1 MKKAKKITTKLKIGI
16 TLALKSNE
24 ESIWSNGMK
33 QNVLF
38 FADMLQ
44 RSKKEYDVYILN
56 VNELDFEKKPTY
68 MEGFN
73 FCYFDTNFMDMD
85 IIFMMGAQV
94 HDSKIKKFKEQ
105 SKDKKYVGYKCGNN
119 YIISLENMLF
129 KDVSKNYYE
138 YEKTFDECWY
148 VPQQHETN
156 QGYFTTLYRA
166 NSFSV
171 PFIWHHRY
179 LKESVEGVERSFK
192 AGSYKRNWKYD
203 NTKKQKMVGI
213 MEPNMN
219 VVKFSIIPAFIAE
232 QSYRGKIGKEHIEGL
247 MISNARDGI
256 AKNKEYL
263 SIISS
268 LDLYKDGKVSAEARY
283 QTAYFLTQYL
293 DVLICHQLLNPLN
306 YLYIDAVYLGYP
318 VIHNAPLC
326 KDLGYYYEGSDT
338 VAGAKLLDYVLT
350 EHDNN
355 LEAYDEKND
364 KVLQRY
370 HAENEEIIKTYDKLI
385 ENLFNGGNPDNLDY
399 NWKTNLYNNMKIK

>member
-1 MKKAKKITTKLKIGI
+1 MKKGKKLNTKLKIGI
-16 TLALKSNE
+16 TLALKSND

-38 FADMLQ
+38 FADMLM
-44 RSKKEYDVYILN
+44 RSKMEYDVYILN
-56 VNELDFEKKPTY
+56 TNELDFEKKPNY
-68 MEGFN
+68 MQGFN
-73 FCYFDTNFMDMD
+73 FCFFDDHYMDMD
-85 IIFMMGAQV
+85 IIFMMGAQI
-94 HDSKIKKFKEQ
+94 HDSKIQKFKEQ

-166 NSFSV
+166 NSFPV

-179 LKESVEGVERSFK
+179 LRESAEGVERSFK
-192 AGSYKRNWKYD
+192 AGSYKKNWKYNPD
-203 NTKKQKMVGI
+203 KKQKMVGI

-219 VVKFSIIPAFIAE
+219 VVKFSLIPAFIAE
-232 QSYRGKIGKEHIEGL
+232 QSYRGKIGKDHIEGL

-263 SIISS
+263 SLLST
-268 LDLYKDGKVSAEARY
+268 LDLYKDGKISAESRY
-283 QTAYFLTQYL
+283 QTGYFLTQFL

-306 YLYIDAVYLGYP
+306 YLYIDAAYLGYP
-318 VIHNAPLC
+318 VLHNAPLC
-326 KDLGYYYEGSDT
+326 KDLGYYYEGADT
-338 VAGAKLLDYVLT
+338 VGAAKQLDYILT
-350 EHDNN
+350 EHDKN
-355 LEAYDEKND
+355 LEAYDERND

-370 HAENEEIIKTYDKLI
+370 HAENEDIISMYDKLI
-385 ENLFNGGNPDNLDY
+385 SNLFKGGNPDNLQYD
-399 NWKTNLYNNMKIK
+399 WKTNLYKNMKS